1 MSGTHLVA
9 GERIPYEASPAT
21 SRWGYLSPAT
31 CRWGKARQFARERG
45 DCCSVELPSE
55 WCFNKFRGFGTC
67 VVFKRKKP
75 CEFMGLSIKN
85 FDGASLANGFSYY
98 CRKYFHDKPIKIN
111 ESYMIW
117 LHYTSDTWEEWKEA
131 KNFVTF
137 CFLENED
144 IEVKECG
151 ARVVCDEDL
160 EQDILNVFDR
170 LSQRGGVMYL
180 SGLRGYMKWS
190 W

>member
-9 GERIPYEASPAT
+9 GKRIPYEASPAT

-45 DCCSVELPSE
+45 D
-55 WCFNKFRGFGTC
+55 
-67 VVFKRKKP
+67 
-75 CEFMGLSIKN
+75 
-85 FDGASLANGFSYY
+85 Y
-98 CRKYFHDKPIKIN
+98 
-111 ESYMIW
+111 
-117 LHYTSDTWEEWKEA
+117 TWEEWKEA

-144 IEVKECG
+144 IEVKVCG

-160 EQDILNVFDR
+160 EQDIINVFDR

-180 SGLRGYMKWS
+180 YGLRGYMKWS